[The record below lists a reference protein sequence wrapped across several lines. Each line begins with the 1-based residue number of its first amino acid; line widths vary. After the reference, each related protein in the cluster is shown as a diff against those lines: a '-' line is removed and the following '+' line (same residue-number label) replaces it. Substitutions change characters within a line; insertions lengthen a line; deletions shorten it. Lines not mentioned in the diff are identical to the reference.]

1 MSINVGQQAS
11 DFLVCDW
18 LMMSSTNGGFER
30 RKNRLVLLD
39 EFPDHGHTPHIIVRA
54 VRLRRMEERLCGGC
68 RLRLFVGETMTDRG
82 AREVVT

>member
-1 MSINVGQQAS
+1 MSLSVSMFWVDDVINQWR
-11 DFLVCDW
+11 FRE
-18 LMMSSTNGGFER
+18 T
-30 RKNRLVLLD
+30 KNRLVLLD